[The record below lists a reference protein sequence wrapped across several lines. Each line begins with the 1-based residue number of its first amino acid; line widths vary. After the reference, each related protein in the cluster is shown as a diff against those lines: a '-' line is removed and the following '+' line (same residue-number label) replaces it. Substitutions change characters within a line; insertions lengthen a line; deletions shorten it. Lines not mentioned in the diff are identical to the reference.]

1 MSKSVAF
8 SSEPNTDFDSSIK
21 ELQSA
26 YEADSQ
32 MERESSISF
41 TSASDYNNLSSLYE

>member
-8 SSEPNTDFDSSIK
+8 STEHDADLDSSVR